1 MRFSNVLELLA
12 IVTVVAGYQL
22 QSGSPAF
29 QAVGRKG
36 ACISTSSNAD
46 GAHVVIHDCDTEDTT
61 KHNWD
66 FSKIPGQNTGP
77 QQIRIFGDKCLD
89 VTDGV
94 NADGTKLQIWTC
106 TRPGDTNQAWIALSD
121 STYQW
126 AGTNRCVDLTNGIL
140 TDGSQLQIW
149 TCGGNN
155 PNQKWN
161 ANPSVAIGPPL
172 GGH

>member
-1 MRFSNVLELLA
+1 MRFSSTLGFLA
-12 IVTVVAGYQL
+12 IVTVVTGYQL

-29 QAVGRKG
+29 QAAGRQG
-36 ACISTSSNAD
+36 ACISAPSNAD
-46 GAHVVIHDCDTEDTT
+46 GAAVVIHDCNTEDTT

-66 FSKIPGQNTGP
+66 FSKVSGQNVGP
-77 QQIRIFGDKCLD
+77 QQIKIYGNKCLD
-89 VTDGV
+89 VTDGRG
-94 NADGTKLQIWTC
+94 ADGTRLQIWSC
-106 TRPGDTNQAWIALSD
+106 ANGNTNQLWMALSD

-126 AGTNRCVDLTNGIL
+126 AGTNWCLDLTDGIL

-155 PNQKWN
+155 PNQIWN
-161 ANPSVAIGPPL
+161 ANPSVAIVPPL